1 MAQWV
6 KNPTQSP
13 RGCKFAPWLAQW
25 VKDGDVATSCGVDL
39 SCGSDPRLLGL
50 GHRPAAAALIP
61 LVAQRLPYIAG
72 TAVKRKKKKQTTTK
86 K

>member
-1 MAQWV
+1 MKIQRHDSGVPIVAQWV

-61 LVAQRLPYIAG
+61 LLA
-72 TAVKRKKKKQTTTK
+72 
-86 K
+86 